1 MEGIGVWLFA
11 GLAFAGWMAVLALI
25 VKAIY
30 NLIDKKMSIKHG
42 VPYKANRA
50 MDVNS
55 HDVHHEVGKSVR
67 LVGDVANIANS
78 VSMTARNFQDL
89 DTEADIEYR
98 NDRRKHDRM
107 MWDIE
112 ERKGMAEHDF
122 ANDVRAW
129 KIEDRKKGTYRG
141 YETYDH
147 HYGSSS
153 NGKYKNKKK

>member
-42 VPYKANRA
+42 VPYKPNRA

-78 VSMTARNFQDL
+78 VSMTAKNIQSLETKDDL
-89 DTEADIEYR
+89 AFKKAKRIHESSMWEAEETQAWIDV
-98 NDRRKHDRM
+98 DRKTS
-107 MWDIE
+107 E
-112 ERKGMAEHDF
+112 
-122 ANDVRAW
+122 NAW
-129 KIEDRKKGTYRG
+129 KREDRAKGEYRG